1 MSILVV
7 DDSRDD
13 RMLLK
18 TILEHGGFGD
28 ILMADSPFHA
38 FDYLKVRD
46 LTGRPSK
53 IKLILLDLIMP
64 EMDGLETLMRIK
76 KDPNL
81 RDIPVIMVT
90 GNSDIKELEQAF
102 AAGAVDYVT
111 KPFKK
116 IELIARVS
124 SALRL
129 KRELDQRNIHEQE
142 LENKNKELEKALAEI
157 KVLRGFIP
165 ICASC
170 KKIRDDKGYWSQVE
184 EYITRH
190 SDVKFTHGICPDC
203 MTKLYPEVP
212 RKAG

>member
-13 RMLLK
+13 RLLLK
-18 TILEHGGFGD
+18 SILGHGGFGD
-28 ILMADSPFHA
+28 ILLAESPFQA
-38 FDYLKVRD
+38 FEYFKKPDSS
-46 LTGRPSK
+46 GRPYK

-64 EMDGLETLMRIK
+64 EMDGIETLMRIK
-76 KDPNL
+76 KDENL

-90 GNSDIKELEQAF
+90 GNSDVKELEQSF

-111 KPFKK
+111 KPYKK
-116 IELIARVS
+116 IELISRVS

-129 KRELDQRNIHEQE
+129 KREIDQRKIHEQE
-142 LENKNKELEKALAEI
+142 LEQKNKELEKALTEI

-184 EYITRH
+184 EYIARH
-190 SDVKFTHGICPDC
+190 SEAKFTHGICPDC
-203 MTKLYPEVP
+203 MVRLYPEVP
-212 RKAG
+212 RKAR

>member
-7 DDSRDD
+7 DDSKDD
-13 RMLLK
+13 RLLLK
-18 TILEHGGFGD
+18 TILEHGGFGE
-28 ILMADSPFHA
+28 ILMAESPFRA
-38 FDYLKVRD
+38 FEYLKVRD
-46 LTGRPSK
+46 LSGHPSK

-76 KDPNL
+76 QDANL

-102 AAGAVDYVT
+102 ASGAADYVT

-116 IELIARVS
+116 IELISRVS
-124 SALRL
+124 SAFRL
-129 KRELDQRNIHEQE
+129 KRELDQRNIYEHE
-142 LENKNKELEKALAEI
+142 LEIKNKELEKALAEI

-190 SDVKFTHGICPDC
+190 SEAKFTHGICPDC
-203 MTKLYPEVP
+203 MVRLYPEVP